1 MEVLEAI
8 RTRRSVSVYCD
19 DAVPRE
25 TLRTILEAAIWAPN
39 HRHNEPWFFHVV
51 EGEARARLAGRLLE
65 SARTAPGGDKARG
78 KIEKTA
84 ERIRHTPV
92 VIFVQTFP
100 AENPFDTEENYAA
113 ACCAVQN
120 LLLAA
125 HAEGLGA
132 IWRTG
137 VPCEHPAV
145 KALLGV
151 PAGAKLVAAVFLGYP
166 AGPAPAQPRRPLDE
180 RVRFLDE

>member
-1 MEVLEAI
+1 VELFEAI
-8 RTRRSVSVYCD
+8 RTRRSISSYRP
-19 DAVPRE
+19 DAIPRE
-25 TLRTILEAAIWAPN
+25 TLREIVEAATWAPN

-51 EGEARARLAGRLLE
+51 EGPARDRLAARLLE
-65 SARTAPGGDKARG
+65 TPSWATLDDKARG
-78 KIEKTA
+78 KLQKTA
-84 ERIRHTPV
+84 ERLRAAPA

-100 AENPFDTEENYAA
+100 ADNAYDAEENYAA

-125 HAEGLGA
+125 HATGLGA

-145 KALLGV
+145 KTFLGL
-151 PAGAKLVAAVFLGYP
+151 PPDAKLVAAIFLGRP
-166 AGPAPAQPRRPLDE
+166 AGPPQAQTRRPLAE
-180 RVRFLDE
+180 RARFIEE